1 MKNDSVGAIQGRNSY
16 YGRPVITG
24 GLLRASCNNYW
35 GGYYGYYGHCYEP
48 LPLENQGL
56 LRVITGLSVTF
67 AKGYYGLHTLYKCV
81 AVRMAGFA
89 LCNEVKP

>member
-1 MKNDSVGAIQGRNSY
+1 MKIAIQSVLQERNSY
-16 YGRPVITG
+16 YGHPVITG
-24 GLLRASCNNYW
+24 GLLRGSCNNYW
-35 GGYYGYYGHCYEP
+35 RGYYGYYGRYYGS
-48 LPLENQGL
+48 LPLENKGL